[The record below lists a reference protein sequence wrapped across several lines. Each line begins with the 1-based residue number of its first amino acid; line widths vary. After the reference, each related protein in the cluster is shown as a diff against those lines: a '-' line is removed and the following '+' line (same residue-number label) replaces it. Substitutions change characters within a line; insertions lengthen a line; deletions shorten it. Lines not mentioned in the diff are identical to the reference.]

1 MPGRATPSSME
12 PQDVTSIKI
21 SNTSKVFQSWD
32 GESIVA
38 LEDISLEIKEN
49 EFVTLVG
56 PSGCGK
62 STLLRLLAGLIMPT
76 QGTVEI
82 DGTRVTEPR
91 KDTGIVFQQA
101 TLLPW
106 KTILDNVLFPLSV
119 MREMKPDSDQTAR
132 DLLNLAGLGGFE
144 KKYPDELSGG
154 MQQRAAICRALVHDP
169 EILLMDEP
177 FGALDALTREEM
189 SLELLR
195 IWTERPK
202 TIVFVTHSI
211 TEAVLMSDR
220 VVVMSARPG
229 RVLELID
236 VPIKRPRTFEVEA
249 QNDFQKCAQRIRY
262 LITGK

>member
-1 MPGRATPSSME
+1 M
-12 PQDVTSIKI
+12 TSITI
-21 SNTSKVFQSWD
+21 SNASKVFRSWD
-32 GESIVA
+32 GEAVVA
-38 LEDISLEIKEN
+38 LEDINLEIREN
-49 EFVTLVG
+49 EFVSLVG

-62 STLLRLLAGLIMPT
+62 STILRLLAGLIEPT
-76 QGTVEI
+76 GGRLEI
-82 DGTRVTEPR
+82 DGTEVTEPR
-91 KDTGIVFQQA
+91 KETGIVFQQA

-106 KTILDNVLFPLSV
+106 KTLLDNVLFPLSV
-119 MREMKPDSDQTAR
+119 MSEMKPDSKDVAR
-132 DLLNLAGLGGFE
+132 DLLKLAGLDGFE
-144 KKYPDELSGG
+144 DKYPDELSGG
-154 MQQRAAICRALVHDP
+154 MQQRTAICRALVHDP

-220 VVVMSARPG
+220 VVVMSPRPG
-229 RVLELID
+229 RIQEVID
-236 VPIKRPRTFEVEA
+236 VPIKRPRTFEVEGS
-249 QNDFQKCAQRIRY
+249 NEFQKCARRIRY

>member
-1 MPGRATPSSME
+1 M
-12 PQDVTSIKI
+12 TSIRI
-21 SNTSKVFQSWD
+21 SNASKIFQSWD
-32 GESIVA
+32 GEAVVA
-38 LEDISLEIKEN
+38 LEGIDLDIHAN

-62 STLLRLLAGLIMPT
+62 STLLRLLAGLIAPT
-76 QGTVEI
+76 DGVLEI
-82 DGTRVTEPR
+82 DGTAVTEPR
-91 KDTGIVFQQA
+91 RETGIVFQQA

-106 KTILDNVLFPLSV
+106 KTILDNVLFPLSI
-119 MREMKPDSDQTAR
+119 MGELKPDSDRIAR
-132 DLLNLAGLGGFE
+132 DLLELAGLDGFE

-220 VVVMSARPG
+220 VVVMSPRPG
-229 RVLELID
+229 RVAEIID
-236 VPIKRPRTFEVEA
+236 VPIDRPRTFEVEA
-249 QNDFQKCAQRIRY
+249 RDDFQKCAQRIRS
-262 LITGK
+262 LITGR

>member
-1 MPGRATPSSME
+1 MTAI
-12 PQDVTSIKI
+12 QI
-21 SNTSKVFQSWD
+21 SNATKIFQSWD
-32 GESIVA
+32 GEAVLA
-38 LEDISLEIKEN
+38 LEEIDLEIHQN
-49 EFVTLVG
+49 EFLTLVG

-62 STLLRLLAGLIMPT
+62 STLLRLLAGLITPT
-76 QGTVEI
+76 GGTLEI
-82 DGTRVTEPR
+82 GGTLITEPR
-91 KDTGIVFQQA
+91 KETGIVFQQA

-106 KTILDNVLFPLSV
+106 KTLLQNVLFPLSV
-119 MREMKPDSDQTAR
+119 MGEMKPDSDQVAR
-132 DLLNLAGLGGFE
+132 DLLELAGLKGFE
-144 KKYPDELSGG
+144 DKYPDELSGG

-169 EILLMDEP
+169 EVLLMDEP

-220 VVVMSARPG
+220 VVVMSPRPG
-229 RVLELID
+229 RIQEVIK
-236 VPIKRPRTFEVEA
+236 VGIKRPRTFEVEA
-249 QNDFQKCAQRIRY
+249 SNEFQRCAQRIRY